1 MSTDLITTNGASSL
15 ERTPEREALIREQ
28 FGLQAATATEIE
40 YLFAVASRTGLDP
53 VQKQLYGI
61 MRWDKR
67 AGREKL
73 TVQVG
78 IDGLRSIA
86 ARSKEYGGS
95 DDAVFAG
102 NGDTLKA
109 TVTVY
114 RIVQGHRCP
123 FTASAR
129 WSEYV
134 QTTKTGH
141 PSGQWG
147 SKPFVMLAKCAEALA
162 LRKAFPAELGGLYT
176 DAEMQQT
183 HGDVEEVAALTPGQ
197 ASCLRDLS
205 KRAGVADAVAD
216 VRIGN
221 MKANEYDRAVE
232 RLEQRIRE
240 QETVE
245 AAKTDEQGC
254 GSCSGTGSVDGD
266 DTCGDCAGSGLAA

>member
-1 MSTDLITTNGASSL
+1 MSHALTTQATSTAI
-15 ERTPEREALIREQ
+15 ERTPEAEALIREQ
-28 FGLQAATATEIE
+28 FGLQNATSLEID
-40 YLFAVASRTGLDP
+40 YLFAVAQRTGLDP
-53 VQKQLYGI
+53 VQKQIYGI

-78 IDGLRSIA
+78 IDGFRAVA

-95 DDAVFAG
+95 DDAVFVG
-102 NGDTLKA
+102 SGPELKA

-114 RIVQGHRCP
+114 RIVQGTRCP

-129 WSEYV
+129 WTEYV
-134 QTTKTGH
+134 QTTKSGT
-141 PSGQWG
+141 PAGQWG

-176 DAEMQQT
+176 DAEMSSDT
-183 HGDVEEVAALTPGQ
+183 AAEEVAGLTPGQ

-205 KRAGVADAVAD
+205 KRAGIGDAVAE

-221 MKANEYDRAVE
+221 MKPSEYDRAVE
-232 RLEQRIRE
+232 SLEQRIRE
-240 QETVE
+240 QETVAAAASE
-245 AAKTDEQGC
+245 AKPGACEACKGA
-254 GSCSGTGSVDGD
+254 GD
-266 DTCGDCAGSGLAA
+266 VAGDTCGDCGGTGEAQ